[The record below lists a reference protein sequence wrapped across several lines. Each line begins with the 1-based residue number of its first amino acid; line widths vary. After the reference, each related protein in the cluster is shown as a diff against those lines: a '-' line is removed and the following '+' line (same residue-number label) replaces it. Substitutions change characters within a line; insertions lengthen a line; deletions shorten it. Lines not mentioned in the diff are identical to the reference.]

1 MMSRNLACEFIDLVS
16 KNPQCQQ
23 SVAVIDD
30 DGSVTYNQLVD
41 QILGHARYLESLGLQ
56 PNDSIV
62 IMQSDSIDW
71 LSLFFGAMYIGC
83 VIVPLP
89 TTSSASRL
97 AHVLDKSQAKF
108 IFCDD
113 DLVLDLASSPV
124 SRINRCDI
132 KHQHD
137 CLPTLHLFAPNDP
150 AIWLSSSGTG
160 GLIPKLVVH
169 TQQSA
174 IAAVDILLDLYG
186 RRSDDVVYSTSK
198 MYFQLGL
205 WNNFW
210 CLFNGS
216 KLVVTA
222 QIPAARLVLDL
233 VKQHGVTFLTVGPA
247 VLLNLSKIRDRQHD
261 LSTVRW
267 LASGGEVLP
276 ESVERNIMDIYNIP
290 VMNGIGMAEVIMMI
304 ISNTPNDYGFQS
316 IGKVSP
322 GVEIKI
328 LDENRQPVA
337 VEQVGELWVRCG
349 SVAQYYVDEPETTNT
364 NFVNGWYKTNDL
376 VRQDLTGR
384 VYYIGRNN
392 DCIKINGQFVSPVA
406 VEKEIY
412 CFPGVA
418 DCMVSVKCRQ
428 DDKMIVVANIVMEPG
443 HAEVTNKQIQDW
455 LAGRLEPH
463 CVPRYIQFVN
473 DIPRT
478 PTQKKIRS
486 QIKVPDV
493 ALL

>member
-1 MMSRNLACEFIDLVS
+1 MQSRNLACEFIDLVH
-16 KNPQCQQ
+16 KNPG
-23 SVAVIDD
+23 SKDRVALIDD
-30 DGSVTYNQLVD
+30 DGELTYGQL
-41 QILGHARYLESLGLQ
+41 IHSIHGYARALEYTGLRRG
-56 PNDSIV
+56 DKII
-62 IMQSDSIDW
+62 IMQSDSRDW

-89 TTSSASRL
+89 TTSSTSRL
-97 AHVLDKSQAKF
+97 HYVLDKSQAKI

-113 DLVLDLASSPV
+113 DLVLDFGPYV
-124 SRINRCDI
+124 VQRVDRKDI
-132 KHQHD
+132 KPRYDTVATHY
-137 CLPTLHLFAPNDP
+137 LFAPTDP

-169 TQQSA
+169 TQSSA

-186 RRSDDVVYSTSK
+186 REPDEVVYSTSK

-205 WNNFW
+205 WNNLW
-210 CLFNGS
+210 CLFNLA
-216 KLVVTA
+216 KLVITA
-222 QIPAARLVLDL
+222 ELPAARLVLDL
-233 VKQHGVTFLTVGPA
+233 VKQHVVTFLTAGPA
-247 VLLNLSKIRDRQHD
+247 VLLNLSKIRDRKND
-261 LSTVRW
+261 LKSVRW

-276 ESVERNIMDIYNIP
+276 ESVERNILDIYQIP

-304 ISNTPNDYGFQS
+304 ISNTPDDYGFQS
-316 IGKVSP
+316 IGKVAP

-328 LDENRQPVA
+328 LDENQQPVPM
-337 VEQVGELWVRCG
+337 EQVGELWVKCG
-349 SVAQYYVDEPETTNT
+349 SVAQYYVDEPETSTT
-364 NFVNGWYKTNDL
+364 NFVDGWYKTNDL
-376 VRQDLTGR
+376 VRQDRTGR

-412 CFPGVA
+412 CYPGVA

-428 DDKMIVVANIVMEPG
+428 DDKMIVVANIIMEST
-443 HAEVTNKQIQDW
+443 HSQTTTKQIQDW
-455 LAGRLEPH
+455 LADRLEPH
-463 CVPRYIQFVN
+463 CVPRLIQFVN
-473 DIPRT
+473 EIPRT

-486 QIKVPDV
+486 QIQIPDV